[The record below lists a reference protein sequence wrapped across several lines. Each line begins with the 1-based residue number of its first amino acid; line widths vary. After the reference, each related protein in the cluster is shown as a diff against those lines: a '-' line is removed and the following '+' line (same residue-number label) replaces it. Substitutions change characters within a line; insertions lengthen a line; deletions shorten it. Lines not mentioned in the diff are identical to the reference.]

1 MVVNTLKISFCA
13 DHSWREKRGPSESSG
28 GGEGGEGCGVGWG
41 GVGEKRKIGIT
52 HKREEE
58 RGRCFLPLETS
69 ALSLGTRQ
77 RQYKKRYVQQT
88 RAKQRGEEKKK
99 KKRSDNNLLFVVTVT
114 KLVMKPEP
122 GSSCLSGCPGRGLG
136 AVSGEW
142 ESGEIEIARCDHNLH
157 SAELAQLS
165 GLELAAFPLCSLIT
179 LLPFIKVSEAG
190 RGGGCIKIYFL
201 APNCVFSCFFYLSPQ
216 FFL

>member
-1 MVVNTLKISFCA
+1 MG
-13 DHSWREKRGPSESSG
+13 ERGE
-28 GGEGGEGCGVGWG
+28 EGDGVGW
-41 GVGEKRKIGIT
+41 VRKG
-52 HKREEE
+52 K
-58 RGRCFLPLETS
+58 S
-69 ALSLGTRQ
+69 ALLIKERKKGGDVFFPWKPPLSFGTCQ
-77 RQYKKRYVQQT
+77 RQYKKRYAQQK
-88 RAKQRGEEKKK
+88 RAKQREKKE

-165 GLELAAFPLCSLIT
+165 GLELASFPLCSLIT
-179 LLPFIKVSEAG
+179 LLPFIKVSGRVKQRAG
-190 RGGGCIKIYFL
+190 SRSVVVFL
-201 APNCVFSCFFYLSPQ
+201 APNCVFSCFYLSIN
-216 FFL
+216 LSVIS

>member
-1 MVVNTLKISFCA
+1 MGWGA
-13 DHSWREKRGPSESSG
+13 
-28 GGEGGEGCGVGWG
+28 VGWVRKGKSALLIKERKKG
-41 GVGEKRKIGIT
+41 GDVFFPWK
-52 HKREEE
+52 
-58 RGRCFLPLETS
+58 PP
-69 ALSLGTRQ
+69 LSLGTCQ
-77 RQYKKRYVQQT
+77 RQYKKRYAQQT
-88 RAKQRGEEKKK
+88 RAKRRRGK

-165 GLELAAFPLCSLIT
+165 GLELAFVPTVQPHYTAA
-179 LLPFIKVSEAG
+179 V
-190 RGGGCIKIYFL
+190 R
-201 APNCVFSCFFYLSPQ
+201 
-216 FFL
+216 